1 MSDSLPA
8 AFEHAIQQQLGP
20 ASELFLQALQKPSP
34 VSIRYNP
41 FKIDSIPNLKP
52 VPWTSLGFYLP
63 DRPLFTLDPLFHA
76 GVYYVQEASSMFI
89 EHALKKNVDFQKR
102 LNVLDLCAAPGG
114 KSTLLAGLINHE
126 SLLIANEVIRS
137 RASILAE
144 NLQKWGND
152 NVVVTNNDPEDFQS
166 LQGFFDVIVVDAP
179 CSGEGLFRKD
189 PDAMKEWSEENVDL
203 CSKRQRRILA
213 DIWPSLKQNGILIY
227 STCTYNRLE
236 NEENLKWLQETHDI
250 EFLSVDTDSSWG
262 VQEVDEGKIRGY
274 RFYPH
279 KVSGE
284 GFFMSIIRKKD
295 PEDTTRVKAPKNAFA
310 VPTKKVMDSLVKW
323 IQHAEAKHFI
333 QREELIQFFP
343 KALNDEVSFLAKNFK
358 LVTAGTFTANVKQE
372 KLIPEHALAMS
383 TSLNGEHFGKIDVAL
398 DQALK
403 YLRKETLPSDGSNL
417 GFNLITYQH
426 VPLGWA
432 NVLSNRINNLYPAEW
447 RIRMK

>member
-1 MSDSLPA
+1 MSDTLPA
-8 AFEHAIQQQLGP
+8 AFEHAMQQQLGQ
-20 ASELFLQALQKPSP
+20 AWESFLQALQKPSP

-41 FKIDSIPNLKP
+41 SKIESIPNLKP

-89 EHALKKNVDFQKR
+89 EHALKKNIDFQKR

-189 PDAMKEWSEENVDL
+189 PEAIKEWSEENVDL
-203 CSKRQRRILA
+203 CSKLQRRILA
-213 DIWPSLKQNGILIY
+213 DIWPSLKQDGILVY

-236 NEENLKWLQETHDI
+236 NEENLKWLQEAHDI

-262 VQEVDEGKIRGY
+262 VKEIVEEKIRGY

-284 GFFMSIIRKKD
+284 GFFMAIIRKKD
-295 PEDTTRVKAPKNAFA
+295 PEDTTRIKASKNAFA

-343 KALNDEVSFLAKNFK
+343 KVFSDEVSFFAKNFK

-383 TSLNGEHFGKIDVAL
+383 ASLNGEHFGKIDVAL

-426 VPLGWA
+426 IPLGWA

>member
-1 MSDSLPA
+1 MSDTLPA
-8 AFEHAIQQQLGP
+8 AFAQTMQQQLGSNWKQF
-20 ASELFLQALQKPSP
+20 AEAIQKPSP
-34 VSIRYNP
+34 ISIRFNP
-41 FKIDSIPNLKP
+41 SKIESVPNLKP
-52 VPWTSLGFYLP
+52 IPWTSLGFYLSE
-63 DRPLFTLDPLFHA
+63 RPLFTLDPLFHA
-76 GVYYVQEASSMFI
+76 GTYYVQEASSMFI

-114 KSTLLAGLINHE
+114 KSTLLASLINE
-126 SLLIANEVIRS
+126 NSLLISNEVIRS

-152 NVVVTNNDPEDFQS
+152 NIVVTNNDPEDFQT
-166 LQGFFDVIVVDAP
+166 LNGFFDVIVVDAP

-203 CSKRQRRILA
+203 CSKRQRRIVA
-213 DIWPSLKQNGILIY
+213 DIWPALKQDGILIY

-236 NEENLKWLQETHDI
+236 NEENLQWIKNEHDV
-250 EFLSVDTDSSWG
+250 EFLAVDTDSSWG
-262 VQEVDEGKIRGY
+262 VQEIIEDKVKGY

-279 KVSGE
+279 KVAGE
-284 GFFMSIIRKKD
+284 GFFMSIIRKKES
-295 PEDTTRVKAPKNAFA
+295 EDTTKIKASKNTFGT
-310 VPTKKVMDSLVKW
+310 PTKKVMDSLVKW
-323 IQHAEAKHFI
+323 IRHAEEKQFI
-333 QREELIQFFP
+333 QRDELIQFFP
-343 KALNDEVSFLAKNFK
+343 KAFTDEIAFFSKNFK
-358 LVTAGTFTANVKQE
+358 LVIAGTFTANVKQE

-383 TSLNGEHFGKIDVAL
+383 NALNGDHFGKIDMPL

-426 VPLGWA
+426 TPLGWA